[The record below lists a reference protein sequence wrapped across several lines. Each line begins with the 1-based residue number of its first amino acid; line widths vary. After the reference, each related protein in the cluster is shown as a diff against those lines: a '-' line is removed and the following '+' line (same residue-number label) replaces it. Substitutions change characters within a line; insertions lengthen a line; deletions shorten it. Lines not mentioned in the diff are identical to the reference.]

1 MREIDLKEIKQRQLD
16 ILIKVKEFC
25 DLNNIDYFLDCG
37 TLLGAVR
44 HKGYI
49 PWDDDI
55 DIGMTRKN
63 FDKFISLFNENNS
76 NTCLR
81 AYTYQNKND
90 FYFAYAKVCDITTT
104 LYEHN
109 QKKSKQ
115 YVNIDVFVYDNV
127 SKDKNDVDKLFKKRE
142 KYLRLNRLKNFQD
155 FKNNNLIKK
164 LTYIALSILPKDY
177 FIKKL
182 DKLSRSQNSRDGFLA
197 NIASF
202 DNMYISLNTL
212 EPYNELEFEG
222 IMFKV
227 PNDRDKWLKGYFNDY
242 MTPPPLEKRVEAHHF
257 KAYVND

>member
-1 MREIDLKEIKQRQLD
+1 MREIDLKEIKQRQLE

-55 DIGMTRKN
+55 DIGMTRIN
-63 FDKFISLFNENNS
+63 FDKFVSLFNKDNNTS
-76 NTCLR
+76 LR
-81 AYTYQNKND
+81 CYTYQNKKD
-90 FYFAYAKVCDITTT
+90 FYFAYAKVCDINTT

-115 YVNIDVFVYDNV
+115 FVNIDVFVYDSV
-127 SKDKNDVDKLFKKRE
+127 SSDKVKVDKLFKKRE
-142 KYLRLNRLKNFQD
+142 RYLRLNRLKNFQD
-155 FKNNNLIKK
+155 FKNNNIVKK
-164 LTYIALSILPKDY
+164 ITYIALSILPKDY

-182 DKLSRSQNSRDGFLA
+182 DKLSRSQKSSDRYLA

-202 DNMYISLNTL
+202 DNMYITLDAL
-212 EPYNELEFEG
+212 EPYKELEFEG

-227 PNDRDKWLKGYFNDY
+227 PNDTDKWLRGYFNDY
-242 MTPPPLEKRVEAHHF
+242 MTPPPVEKRVEAHHF